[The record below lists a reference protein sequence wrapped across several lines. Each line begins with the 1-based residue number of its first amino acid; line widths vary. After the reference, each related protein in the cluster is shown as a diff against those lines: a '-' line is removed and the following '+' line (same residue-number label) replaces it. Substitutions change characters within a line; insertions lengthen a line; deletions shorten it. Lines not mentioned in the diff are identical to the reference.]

1 MTLVAVH
8 RRSESDTPWG
18 APQAPCNCGRKN
30 EGETIKPMKPES
42 KRLNDP
48 MYNLDVAHYGTDDN
62 CALLKQIKQSYAFVL
77 AKDGEPLMPMKLDKA
92 KRFIHIGKAV
102 IKRHNPFQIQ
112 LTYETTQQTQ
122 PVKLGIDT
130 GYQYIGFSCVS
141 EQNKKEY
148 ICGTLE
154 QEANDKQGN
163 PTKKRLQE
171 RAMYRRTRRS
181 RLWHRKKRFLNR
193 KKDENWIAP
202 SIQRKYHTHINLIN
216 LLKKLLPIM
225 SICFEVGRFDT
236 QKLENPSI
244 NGEEYQQGN
253 LYGFVNIKAY
263 LMYREH
269 GICQYCGCRIS
280 PNEKVHIHHI
290 RQRSKGGTDKV
301 DNLALLHDKCHV
313 LMHHDG
319 NEHLVKHKK
328 SSYKQYTEA
337 AFMNIVNRRFKKG
350 FPDCEIT
357 FGCYTSYDRQQQ
369 RLAKTHYN
377 DAFVIA
383 GGQSDYQRS
392 EVYELGQKR
401 RNDRQLQ
408 WNNIKRKGSGGRRVR
423 KGRGQYHSGDLIW
436 LNDGT
441 MHECKGMSGGRLV
454 IDFKKTK
461 NGNNSP
467 VSIAT
472 SKVVKYFRVSG
483 IYFKKNISMT
493 DLSITRL
500 K

>member
-1 MTLVAVH
+1 MALVAVH

-18 APQAPCNCGRKN
+18 PPQAPCNCGRKN
-30 EGETIKPMKPES
+30 EGETNKKMKPES

-48 MYNLDVAHYGTDDN
+48 MLNLDVAHPGAEDN
-62 CALLKQIKQSYAFVL
+62 RAIHKQVKSQRCIASVL
-77 AKDGEPLMPMKLDKA
+77 SSDGEPLMPTLIGKA
-92 KRFIHIGKAV
+92 KQLVTDGKAV
-102 IKRHNPFQIQ
+102 IKRHNPFQVQ
-112 LTYETTQQTQ
+112 LTYETTKQTQ

-154 QEANDKQGN
+154 QESNDRKGN
-163 PTKKRLQE
+163 PTRKRLKE
-171 RAMYRRTRRS
+171 RAMYRRQRRS

-193 KKDENWIAP
+193 KKEEGWIAP
-202 SIQRKYHTHINLIN
+202 SIQRKYQTHISLIN
-216 LLKKLLPIM
+216 LLKKLLPIT

-236 QKLENPSI
+236 QKLENSSI
-244 NGEEYQQGN
+244 SGVEYQQGN
-253 LYGFVNIKAY
+253 LYEFVNVKAY
-263 LMYREH
+263 LTYREH
-269 GICQYCGCRIS
+269 GVCQYCGCRIL

-313 LMHHDG
+313 LMHRDG
-319 NEHLVKHKK
+319 NEHLVRHKA

-337 AFMNIVNRRFKKG
+337 AFMNIVNRRFRED
-350 FPDCEIT
+350 FPDCETT
-357 FGCYTSYDRQQQ
+357 FGCYTSYERQLQG
-369 RLAKTHYN
+369 LDKTHCN

-383 GGQSDYQRS
+383 GGQCGYQRS
-392 EVYELGQKR
+392 NAHELGQKR

-408 WNNIKRKGSGGRRVR
+408 WNSIKRKGSGGRRVR

-467 VSIAT
+467 MSIAT
-472 SKVVKYFRVSG
+472 SKVVKCFRVSG
-483 IYFKKNISMT
+483 IYYKKI
-493 DLSITRL
+493 LV
-500 K
+500 

>member
-30 EGETIKPMKPES
+30 EGETIQEMKPES

-48 MYNLDVAHYGTDDN
+48 MYNLDVAHPGADEN
-62 CALLKQIKQSYAFVL
+62 RAIHKQIKSRRCFAFVL
-77 AKDGEPLMPMKLDKA
+77 SSDGEPLMPTFIGKA
-92 KRFIHIGKAV
+92 KQLVTDGKAV

-112 LTYETTQQTQ
+112 LTYETTKQTQ

-130 GYQYIGFSCVS
+130 GYQHIGFSCVS

-154 QEANDKQGN
+154 QEPNDKKGN
-163 PTKKRLQE
+163 PTKQRLQE
-171 RAMYRRTRRS
+171 RAMYRRNRRS
-181 RLWHRKKRFLNR
+181 RLWHRKERFLNR
-193 KKDENWIAP
+193 KKEDGWIAP
-202 SIQRKYHTHINLIN
+202 SIQRKYQTHINLIN
-216 LLKKLLPIM
+216 LLKQLLPIT
-225 SICFEVGRFDT
+225 SIRFEVGRFDI

-244 NGEEYQQGN
+244 NGVEHQQGN
-253 LYGFVNIKAY
+253 LYEFVNVKAY

-269 GICQYCGCRIS
+269 GICQYCGCKIQ

-290 RQRSKGGTDKV
+290 KQRANGGTDKV
-301 DNLALLHDKCHV
+301 DNLALLHNKCHA

-319 NEHLVKHKK
+319 NEDLVKHKK

-337 AFMNIVNRRFKKG
+337 AFMNIVNRRFKKD

-357 FGCYTSYDRQQQ
+357 FGCYTSYERQQQ
-369 RLAKTHYN
+369 GLAKSHYN

-383 GGQSDYQRS
+383 RGQFDYQRS
-392 EVYELGQKR
+392 EVYELGLKR

-423 KGRGQYHSGDLIW
+423 KGRGQYHSGDLVW

-441 MHECKGMSGGRLV
+441 IHECKGMTNGRVV
-454 IDFKKTK
+454 IGFNKTEK
-461 NGNNSP
+461 GNNSP
-467 VSIAT
+467 LSIVT
-472 SKVVKYFRVSG
+472 SKVVKHFRMSG
-483 IYFKKNISMT
+483 INFKNV
-493 DLSITRL
+493 SI
-500 K
+500 

>member
-1 MTLVAVH
+1 MALVAVH

-18 APQAPCNCGRKN
+18 PPQAPCNCGRKN
-30 EGETIKPMKPES
+30 EGETNKKMNPES

-48 MYNLDVAHYGTDDN
+48 MLNLDVAHPGAEEN
-62 CALLKQIKQSYAFVL
+62 RAIHKQVKSQRCIASVL
-77 AKDGEPLMPMKLDKA
+77 SSDGEPLMPTLIGKA
-92 KRFIHIGKAV
+92 KQLVTDGKAV
-102 IKRHNPFQIQ
+102 IKRHNPFQVQ
-112 LTYETTQQTQ
+112 LTYETTKQTQ
-122 PVKLGIDT
+122 PVTLGIDT

-154 QEANDKQGN
+154 QESNDRKGN
-163 PTKKRLQE
+163 PTRKRLKE
-171 RAMYRRTRRS
+171 RAMYRRQRRS

-193 KKDENWIAP
+193 KKEEGWIAP
-202 SIQRKYHTHINLIN
+202 SIQRKYQTHINLIN
-216 LLKKLLPIM
+216 LLRELLPIT
-225 SICFEVGRFDT
+225 SIRFEAGRFDT
-236 QKLENPSI
+236 QRLENPSI
-244 NGEEYQQGN
+244 SGEEYRQGN
-253 LYGFVNIKAY
+253 LHGFVNVKAY
-263 LMYREH
+263 LTYREH
-269 GICQYCGCRIS
+269 GVCQYCGCRIL

-313 LMHHDG
+313 LMHRDG
-319 NEHLVKHKK
+319 NEHLVRHKA

-337 AFMNIVNRRFKKG
+337 AFMNIVNRRFRED
-350 FPDCEIT
+350 FPDCETT
-357 FGCYTSYDRQQQ
+357 FGCYTSYERQLQG
-369 RLAKTHYN
+369 LDKTHCN

-383 GGQSDYQRS
+383 GGQCGYQRS
-392 EVYELGQKR
+392 NAHELGQKR

-408 WNNIKRKGSGGRRVR
+408 WNRIKRKGSGGRRVR

-467 VSIAT
+467 MSIAT
-472 SKVVKYFRVSG
+472 SKVVKCFRVSG
-483 IYFKKNISMT
+483 IYFKKI
-493 DLSITRL
+493 LV
-500 K
+500 

>member
-30 EGETIKPMKPES
+30 EGETIKRMKPES

-48 MYNLDVAHYGTDDN
+48 MYNLDVAHPGADEN
-62 CALLKQIKQSYAFVL
+62 RAIHKQIKTQEYFAFVL
-77 AKDGEPLMPMKLDKA
+77 SSDGEPLMPTFIGKA
-92 KRFIHIGKAV
+92 KQLVTDGKAV

-112 LTYETTQQTQ
+112 LTYETTKQTQ

-130 GYQYIGFSCVS
+130 GYRYIGFSCVS

-154 QEANDKQGN
+154 QEANDKKGN

-171 RAMYRRTRRS
+171 RAMYRRNRRS

-193 KKDENWIAP
+193 KKEDGWIAP
-202 SIQRKYHTHINLIN
+202 SIQRKYQTHINLIN
-216 LLKKLLPIM
+216 LLKKLLPIT
-225 SICFEVGRFDT
+225 SIRFEVGRFDT

-244 NGEEYQQGN
+244 SCEEYQQGN
-253 LYGFVNIKAY
+253 LYRFVNIKAY

-269 GICQYCGCRIS
+269 GICQYCGCKIL

-290 RQRSKGGTDKV
+290 KQRAKGGTDKV

-337 AFMNIVNRRFKKG
+337 SFMNIVNRRFKKD

-357 FGCYTSYDRQQQ
+357 FGSYTSYERQQQ
-369 RLAKTHYN
+369 GLTKTHYN
-377 DAFVIA
+377 DAFIIA
-383 GGQSDYQRS
+383 EGQCDYQRS

-441 MHECKGMSGGRLV
+441 IHECKGMSGGRLV
-454 IDFKKTK
+454 IGFKKTK

-467 VSIAT
+467 VSIVT
-472 SKVVKYFRVSG
+472 SKVIKHFRMGG
-483 IYFKKNISMT
+483 IYFKNVS
-493 DLSITRL
+493 L
-500 K
+500 